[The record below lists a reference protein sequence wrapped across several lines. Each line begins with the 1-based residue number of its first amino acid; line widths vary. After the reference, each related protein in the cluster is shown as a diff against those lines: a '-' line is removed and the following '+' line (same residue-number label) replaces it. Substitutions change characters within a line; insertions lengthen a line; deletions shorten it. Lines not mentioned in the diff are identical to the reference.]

1 MSGSS
6 WALLCLSCFLPLAQG
21 NAALPAPAQNA
32 AAPASPGPTPQI
44 FAPGVIS
51 GPGND
56 GSPTF
61 SPDGHTLFFTRSTSH
76 WTIILESHQVQGK
89 WSTPMVASFSGEW
102 PESSPAMSPDG
113 VYIVF
118 QTLRRAAAGPVS
130 ELWRVDRARAGW
142 GTPARLPDTVN
153 ISSSVWK
160 PSIAADGTLYFT
172 NIGQDGSKRLF
183 SSKYRN
189 GAYET
194 AQPLSFS
201 DGKHQDVDPEIA
213 PDGSF
218 LVFCSAGRLDGA
230 QKIIS
235 SSCAGRETDGGR
247 LSRFGILA
255 ITRKRTDSAP
265 MTNRISAQITGRST
279 SAAIASSG
287 FTFRA
292 RMSKRKKTL
301 SAWRAG
307 ITAIPTSGSFR
318 FHRCSSRLPQRRQ
331 ARSALPLTGII
342 LVLVEFG

>member
-1 MSGSS
+1 MSRSS
-6 WALLCLSCFLPLAQG
+6 WALLCLSCFLPCAQG
-21 NAALPAPAQNA
+21 KAALPAPAQNA
-32 AAPASPGPTPQI
+32 AAPSSPGPTPQI

-89 WSTPMVASFSGEW
+89 WSTPMVAPFSGEW

-113 VYIVF
+113 AYIVF
-118 QTLRRAAAGPVS
+118 QMLRRAAAGPVS

-142 GTPARLPDTVN
+142 GMPVRLPDTVN

-172 NIGQDGSKRLF
+172 NIGKDGSKRLF

-189 GAYET
+189 GTHET

-201 DGKHQDVDPEIA
+201 DGKHLDVDPEIA

-218 LVFCSAGRLDGA
+218 LIFCSAGRLDGDTKDHLFIVRREGDGWGKVEQIRYLGDKQEADGFSTDDEPHLGPDHRTLYFSSDRVIPVHFPRTHEQA
-230 QKIIS
+230 QKDFERMESWDNSNTNVWFIPLS
-235 SSCAGRETDGGR
+235 S
-247 LSRFGILA
+247 
-255 ITRKRTDSAP
+255 
-265 MTNRISAQITGRST
+265 
-279 SAAIASSG
+279 
-287 FTFRA
+287 
-292 RMSKRKKTL
+292 
-301 SAWRAG
+301 
-307 ITAIPTSGSFR
+307 
-318 FHRCSSRLPQRRQ
+318 
-331 ARSALPLTGII
+331 
-342 LVLVEFG
+342 VL